1 MVLRASDNRG
11 FAALVGVLIFGGFA
25 IAITSAMVY
34 SGMRSKQSSLV
45 LRQSYEAK
53 AIGRACADTAL
64 RSIHDNTSYTG
75 SGSVTLGTGS
85 CTYTVTNG
93 GGAVRTV
100 SVTSTVGR
108 ITKAFTIVTS
118 QVSPTIVVSSWRE
131 V

>member
-1 MVLRASDNRG
+1 MALRASDNRG

-25 IAITSAMVY
+25 IAITSAMMY

-64 RSIHDNTSYTG
+64 QSINDNTSYTG

-85 CTYTVTNG
+85 CTYTVTSG
-93 GGAVRTV
+93 GGAVRTI
-100 SVTSTVGR
+100 SVTATVGR